1 LIDVKPR
8 PPAFCRG
15 SRYKGDIL
23 KDDRRDMQHDYVLS
37 LPQPDAVSTA
47 QSERCAGYIRARIH
61 DAGGTISFAE
71 FMHYALY
78 TPGLGYYSAGSRKFG
93 ADGDFVTAP
102 EISPL
107 FGRVVAKQCAP
118 VLQEVE
124 TASVLEFGAGS
135 GSLALEMLRTLQ
147 ERDALPAEY
156 RILEVSADLR
166 ERQQRLLRDALPGY
180 AERIVWLDRIPDS
193 HRGVVIANEVLDALP
208 VERFLRREN
217 GVHQLRV
224 ANEGGEFVFV
234 DEPGP
239 ELLVRA
245 VESIERDIGGALP
258 ENYVS
263 EVSLAVPAWLGDVAG
278 MLEQGLMLLFDYG
291 VSRREYY
298 AAARSEGWLRCHF
311 RHRAHS
317 DPLILPGIQ
326 DLTAWVDFTAV
337 AEAAADNGLQVLGY
351 LSQSQVLLAGGIEAE
366 LQDFAEMPIESQ
378 LKTAAQVKMLTLP
391 GEMGENVKCIC
402 LARGNISGPTAFVSA
417 DRTHTL

>member
-1 LIDVKPR
+1 
-8 PPAFCRG
+8 
-15 SRYKGDIL
+15 
-23 KDDRRDMQHDYVLS
+23 MQHDYTFS
-37 LPQPDAVSTA
+37 LPQPDAVSAA
-47 QSERCAGYIRARIH
+47 QSERCADYIRARML

-118 VLQEVE
+118 ALRAIGS
-124 TASVLEFGAGS
+124 ASVLEFGAGS
-135 GSLALEMLRTLQ
+135 GRLALEMLRAL
-147 ERDALPAEY
+147 EELDALPAEY

-166 ERQQRLLRDALPGY
+166 ERQQRLLLDALPGY
-180 AERIVWLDRIPDS
+180 AGRITWLDRMPES
-193 HRGVVIANEVLDALP
+193 HRGVVVANEVLDALP
-208 VERFLRREN
+208 VERFMRRN
-217 GVHQLRV
+217 SGVYQLRV
-224 ANEGGEFVFV
+224 AEEGGEFVFV
-234 DEPGP
+234 DEPAP
-239 ELLVRA
+239 ALLVQA
-245 VESIERDIGGALP
+245 VEAIERDIGAALP

-263 EVSLAVPAWLGDVAG
+263 EVSLAAPAWLADVAG
-278 MLEQGLMLLFDYG
+278 MLEQGLVLLFDYG

-298 AAARSEGWLRCHF
+298 AADRGEGWLRCHF

-326 DLTAWVDFTAV
+326 DLTAWVDFTAI
-337 AEAAADNGLQVLGY
+337 ATAAADNALQVVGY
-351 LSQSQVLLAGGIEAE
+351 LSQAQFLLAGGIEGE
-366 LQDFAEMPIESQ
+366 LQDFAQLSTESQ
-378 LKTAAQVKMLTLP
+378 LQTAAQVKMLTLP

-402 LARGNISGPTAFVSA
+402 LARGNVSGPTAFDSA